1 MATAGLLNILK
12 PKYMLELVAMDFT
25 FVLNIVYNL
34 QGPSYYIY
42 KWYLPIH
49 RGLNRKSVS
58 TARPS

>member
-1 MATAGLLNILK
+1 
-12 PKYMLELVAMDFT
+12 MLELVAMDFT